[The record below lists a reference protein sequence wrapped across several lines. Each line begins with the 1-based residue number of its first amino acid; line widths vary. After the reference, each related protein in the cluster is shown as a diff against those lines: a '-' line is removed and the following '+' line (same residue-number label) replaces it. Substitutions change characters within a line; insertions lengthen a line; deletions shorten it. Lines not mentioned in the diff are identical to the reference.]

1 MHPPPIYISDFERG
15 VTGVKSSSSL
25 SLELVMQR
33 HAFPYQ
39 TCLDGANDW
48 VHDFTFSSALCMSVL
63 FVEMKC
69 QRDFLFSSV
78 SSSLSFL
85 SLLFSFPLPF
95 SLPPSFSLCPY
106 LYLCLLLPHL
116 FLHTRAFAVPFSVY
130 GYIFHS
136 FFLSILFLSHSLP
149 PSISFSFSSSSFSL
163 LPFPFLFHL
172 FLL

>member
-1 MHPPPIYISDFERG
+1 MHFLI
-15 VTGVKSSSSL
+15 K
-25 SLELVMQR
+25 LVSME
-33 HAFPYQ
+33 Q
-39 TCLDGANDW
+39 TIG
-48 VHDFTFSSALCMSVL
+48 FMTTFSSALCMSVL

-106 LYLCLLLPHL
+106 LYLCLI

-172 FLL
+172 FLFSFTSSSFDPVVKVK